1 MAAVLCLITRLD
13 SAALR
18 KIRDLVTL
26 IRECLAIFIVIHICI
41 TMTVLIFGLM
51 LFQQKTFFASEM
63 IGALHDADPRTGR
76 YCDDT
81 KRNINRNKGLSR
93 KEKRQIFS
101 GNTRR
106 VFPRLKTS
114 IL

>member
-18 KIRDLVTL
+18 KIKDLVTL
-26 IRECLAIFIVIHICI
+26 IKECLAIFIVIHIY
-41 TMTVLIFGLM
+41 TTSTVLIFGLM

-63 IGALHDADPRTGR
+63 IGAVHDADPRTGH

-81 KRNINRNKGLSR
+81 KRNINRNKALSR
-93 KEKRQIFS
+93 KEKRQILS
-101 GNTRR
+101 GSIRR
-106 VFPRLKTS
+106 VFPRLTTS